1 MNRISE
7 TVPMEP
13 VFHFLERVAA
23 AGESFAV
30 LKITQ
35 DYLLSWP
42 KERVANL
49 QLVDGGWAPFDRDQN
64 PLPVNTLGH
73 LDRFQEAVH
82 RQCVAL
88 SQASMQLTPEIIE
101 LDEMLT
107 IANRFAKAAGTPEF
121 KERSAKVHKRAPIL
135 KLL

>member
-7 TVPMEP
+7 TVTAEP
-13 VFHFLERVAA
+13 VFHFLERVAIA
-23 AGESFAV
+23 EEPFTV
-30 LKITQ
+30 LKITR
-35 DYLLSWP
+35 DYLRAWP

-49 QLVDGGWAPFDRDQN
+49 QRIDGGWAPFDRDQN

-82 RQCVAL
+82 RQCLAL
-88 SQASMQLTPEIIE
+88 SQANLQLTPEIIE

-107 IANRFAKAAGTPEF
+107 IAKRFAKAAGTPEF
-121 KERSAKVHKRAPIL
+121 KEHSAKGGKRSAIL
-135 KLL
+135 NLL